1 LGLPLKIPTL
11 LIHNAFKSIPRA
23 LNISTHLAYVEKS
36 KVDTSWAEIDKM
48 LSVIPADISREQWL
62 SVAMGIHHFDYLSSE
77 KLGYSKF
84 LEWSKTGEDSFKGE
98 RG

>member
-1 LGLPLKIPTL
+1 LYSWQL
-11 LIHNAFKSIPRA
+11 LS
-23 LNISTHLAYVEKS
+23 SS
-36 KVDTSWAEIDKM
+36 
-48 LSVIPADISREQWL
+48 ADIGREQWL

-98 RG
+98 RDIKTTATIS

>member
-1 LGLPLKIPTL
+1 
-11 LIHNAFKSIPRA
+11 
-23 LNISTHLAYVEKS
+23 
-36 KVDTSWAEIDKM
+36 M

-84 LEWSKTGEDSFKGE
+84 LSWSKTGGDSFKDE
-98 RG
+98 RDIKTTWNSIKVSISRYHT